1 MKLAEQN
8 ARPQVL
14 EQWDWHVE
22 HIHLPPRED
31 LNESR
36 LLTRLAGSE
45 SEKQK
50 SKAAVMLAYLRR
62 WKEVPI
68 LVTCLSLNEDVAI
81 LHLPAEAFIE
91 YQLFARDLRPEAFVA
106 VAAYGDLGPV
116 YITLERSFEEGGYEP
131 TDAYVSGR
139 SEAIMKSAI
148 EKVFKSG

>member
-1 MKLAEQN
+1 MS
-8 ARPQVL
+8 
-14 EQWDWHVE
+14 
-22 HIHLPPRED
+22 IG
-31 LNESR
+31 NERIWAS
-36 LLTRLAGSE
+36 LMSDP
-45 SEKQK
+45 K
-50 SKAAVMLAYLRR
+50 MDDYLRR

-91 YQLFARDLRPEAFVA
+91 YQLFARDLRPDAFVA

-148 EKVFKSG
+148 EKVLNPDSPQYAGDYASSA